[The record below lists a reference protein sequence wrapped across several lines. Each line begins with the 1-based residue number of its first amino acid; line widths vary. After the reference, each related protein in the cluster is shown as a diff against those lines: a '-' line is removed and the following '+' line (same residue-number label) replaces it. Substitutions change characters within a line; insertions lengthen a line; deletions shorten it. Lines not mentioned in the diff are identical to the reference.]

1 MLDNR
6 SASLLEILKVTESIS
21 NRELQSSLELSR
33 RQVDYAINKLNNWL
47 ENNSLDTVI
56 KSNGKISIS
65 DDVKSSLDIL
75 DNTRDSEYILSEKER
90 IAIIYTY
97 ITSRDEYISLE
108 HLVQLLDVSKN
119 TVLRDL
125 KVLSKDIEEQNI
137 KVAYS
142 RLKGYKIEGI
152 EWDIRN
158 RMFKYIDELIHIY
171 DFDNILKEILSITA
185 IKIDDMI
192 NKLSDIESILEREFV
207 DHNFFSL
214 PYKIF
219 AIFNRIESGNT
230 LENPLLISGNS
241 ISDTKEYEASEILCS
256 DLLGYEEERIY
267 LSLQLLSTPVH
278 SKKDLIFSLPD
289 LKNTIKQC
297 VDNFEKIAVVNLSG
311 KQNLIHKLYTHIKPA
326 YYRIKFNLTTDYS
339 FLKTIDKEYQKLLV
353 IVKES
358 FEPLEKF
365 IRIKL
370 PDEELILIALFF
382 GGTLIEKNEI
392 KEFKPKRAIVVC
404 SNGITI
410 SNLLEKTLITLLPE
424 IYFEGTKSIR
434 QFESSNEQYD
444 FIFSQVQLQ
453 TDQNVIYIGDLS
465 TKAEQFSLRRRV
477 VSDMYGLTHLNFD
490 TKNLLEVI
498 KNYAEVKD
506 ENSLESALN
515 KFFADKTFTY
525 KEEIPYKLSDILP
538 VSNIIIKESVD
549 SLKDAIIE
557 ASQPL
562 LKQGIINQNY
572 INEMVMQYPEIYD
585 HILLRTQIAIPHA
598 DIESGSFGLG
608 FSFLKLNQPIM
619 QDGRPIHF
627 ICVIAAKDKN
637 SHLDGILKLIQ
648 VAENM
653 ELIEKLKVTEN
664 PDLLHQFLIS

>member
-219 AIFNRIESGNT
+219 AIFNRIESET
-230 LENPLLISGNS
+230 L
-241 ISDTKEYEASEILCS
+241 
-256 DLLGYEEERIY
+256 
-267 LSLQLLSTPVH
+267 
-278 SKKDLIFSLPD
+278 
-289 LKNTIKQC
+289 
-297 VDNFEKIAVVNLSG
+297 
-311 KQNLIHKLYTHIKPA
+311 
-326 YYRIKFNLTTDYS
+326 
-339 FLKTIDKEYQKLLV
+339 
-353 IVKES
+353 
-358 FEPLEKF
+358 
-365 IRIKL
+365 
-370 PDEELILIALFF
+370 
-382 GGTLIEKNEI
+382 
-392 KEFKPKRAIVVC
+392 
-404 SNGITI
+404 
-410 SNLLEKTLITLLPE
+410 
-424 IYFEGTKSIR
+424 
-434 QFESSNEQYD
+434 
-444 FIFSQVQLQ
+444 
-453 TDQNVIYIGDLS
+453 
-465 TKAEQFSLRRRV
+465 
-477 VSDMYGLTHLNFD
+477 
-490 TKNLLEVI
+490 
-498 KNYAEVKD
+498 
-506 ENSLESALN
+506 
-515 KFFADKTFTY
+515 
-525 KEEIPYKLSDILP
+525 
-538 VSNIIIKESVD
+538 
-549 SLKDAIIE
+549 
-557 ASQPL
+557 
-562 LKQGIINQNY
+562 
-572 INEMVMQYPEIYD
+572 
-585 HILLRTQIAIPHA
+585 
-598 DIESGSFGLG
+598 
-608 FSFLKLNQPIM
+608 
-619 QDGRPIHF
+619 
-627 ICVIAAKDKN
+627 
-637 SHLDGILKLIQ
+637 
-648 VAENM
+648 
-653 ELIEKLKVTEN
+653 
-664 PDLLHQFLIS
+664 